1 MSKGRRKAGAER
13 CLRPRLIGRCC
24 GKGIEQIQ
32 KEVGREPVKHHLD
45 CGYTGMRVLP
55 GTLQVK
61 EALEEGQGHV
71 VWMMRE
77 ETNSVN
83 EVERSIVKPGQCYE
97 WGTSR
102 RVHLG
107 KILKIQQQAH
117 GLGMLAG

>member
-1 MSKGRRKAGAER
+1 MNKDRRRAGAER
-13 CLRPRLIGRCC
+13 CLRPRLIERCC

-32 KEVGREPVKHHLD
+32 KEVGRELVEHHLD
-45 CGYTGMRVLP
+45 CGYRGMRVLP

-61 EALEEGQGHV
+61 EELEGGLGHV

-83 EVERSIVKPGQCYE
+83 EVARSIVKPGQCYE

-102 RVHLG
+102 HVHLG